1 VRGVGGSPPYPP
13 YHKNLGCQGEIAKP
27 GCQGKSF
34 DANFLKKDL
43 ASLGSSA
50 YAVRMN
56 NKIMQ
61 GDYIQV
67 DEHYYVVCQ
76 VHSESVFCRNA
87 DSGQNCYVDF
97 CDIEK
102 HIKSE
107 KVIDRREK
115 N

>member
-1 VRGVGGSPPYPP
+1 M
-13 YHKNLGCQGEIAKP
+13 K
-27 GCQGKSF
+27 
-34 DANFLKKDL
+34 
-43 ASLGSSA
+43 
-50 YAVRMN
+50 
-56 NKIMQ
+56 NKIEP
-61 GDYIQV
+61 GDYIKV

-102 HIKSE
+102 HIKCE